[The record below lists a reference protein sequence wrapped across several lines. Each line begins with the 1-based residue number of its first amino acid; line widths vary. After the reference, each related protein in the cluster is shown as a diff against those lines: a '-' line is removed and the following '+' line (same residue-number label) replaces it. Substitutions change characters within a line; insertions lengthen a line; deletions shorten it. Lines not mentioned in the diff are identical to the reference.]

1 MMKTLHRL
9 LLASLLALS
18 SLAFPAQAQTAATPR
33 IDGFDVE
40 PIARLTAGNELA
52 FTLYGSPG
60 GNASVRLGGSTRDL
74 LLREVESGVYEGTYA
89 IGTQDRINKNSTATA
104 NLRLGNQVASSVL
117 DDSLIKGAPARWP
130 GGTAASDASPVISS
144 FQVDGPPRLTPG
156 SVILFMLSGTPGGT
170 ATVRIAGVRG
180 KLDLAEVSRGVY
192 EGEYTVRNRDRF
204 ATNAVATGNLRL
216 GTHERTMVLGQPLA
230 DNATA
235 RPRRAYRQGTG
246 AQAQAVTAPVV
257 VCPNCGS
264 VEAIN
269 LVEVKGDGS
278 YLGMIG
284 GGVVG
289 ALLGSQVG
297 QGRGTTVAQLAG
309 AAGGAFAGNEIEKR
323 MRTTSHYE
331 VVVRLE
337 NGGSQVIS
345 YAAQPGFR
353 VGSRVRVENGTLVAI

>member
-1 MMKTLHRL
+1 MKTLHRIL
-9 LLASLLALS
+9 FAAVLALS
-18 SLAFPAQAQTAATPR
+18 ALAFPAQAQYVAAPR

-52 FTLYGSPG
+52 FTLYGSAG

-89 IGTQDRINKNSTATA
+89 IGSQDRINRNSTATA
-104 NLRLGNQVASSVL
+104 NLRVGNQVASSVL
-117 DDSLIKGAPARWP
+117 DDSLLKGAPARWP
-130 GGTAASDASPVISS
+130 GGTAASNASPVITS
-144 FQVDGPPRLTPG
+144 FQVDAPPRLAPG
-156 SVILFMLSGTPGGT
+156 AAILFMLSGTPGGS
-170 ATVRIAGVRG
+170 ASVRIAGVRG
-180 KLDLAEVSRGVY
+180 KLDLAEISRGVY
-192 EGEYTVRNRDRF
+192 EGEYTVKNRDRF
-204 ATNAVATGNLRL
+204 AANAVATGNLRL
-216 GTHERTMVLGQPLA
+216 GSHERTQVLGQPLA
-230 DNATA
+230 DNATS
-235 RPRRAYRQGTG
+235 RPRRAYRQGAG
-246 AQAQAVTAPVV
+246 PQANAVTAPAV
-257 VCPNCGS
+257 VCPNCGR

-269 LVEVKGDGS
+269 RVEVKGEGS

-309 AAGGAFAGNEIEKR
+309 AAGGAYAGNEIEKR
-323 MRTTSHYE
+323 MKSTTHYE

-345 YAAQPGFR
+345 YAAQPAFQ
-353 VGSRVRVENGTLVAI
+353 VGSRVRVENNTLVAI